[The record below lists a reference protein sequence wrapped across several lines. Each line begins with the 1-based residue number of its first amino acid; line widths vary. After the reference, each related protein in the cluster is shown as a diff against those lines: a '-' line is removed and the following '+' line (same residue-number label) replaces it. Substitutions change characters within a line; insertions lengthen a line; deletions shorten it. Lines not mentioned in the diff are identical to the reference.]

1 MTIKVVIFNFSQLN
15 RGVTFCRNLLFFLT
29 YFKTNEMAEAREEIL
44 DLMLANLDLD
54 EDIKYYQIYLLMKR
68 VMS

>member
-1 MTIKVVIFNFSQLN
+1 
-15 RGVTFCRNLLFFLT
+15 
-29 YFKTNEMAEAREEIL
+29 MAEAREEIL